1 LNALTLSL
9 PSSIRI
15 RSAVMAGLPVD
26 NDVPVLGICLW
37 GGGKRSHTMPPLM
50 NTRLHMMGE

>member
-1 LNALTLSL
+1 
-9 PSSIRI
+9 
-15 RSAVMAGLPVD
+15 MAGLPVD